1 MPGKLPPKSALAWYS
16 AFIVAIFL
24 MAYMRL
30 LPFELIR
37 LRWFDSAGHFFL
49 YGLWGYFFMT
59 AYPQKIKLKNLKLSK
74 GLIIIVLIAIS
85 EESLQSFSANRS
97 FTFSDMGF
105 SLLGILC
112 AAVYLTFTL
121 RINALKNDIAQLSA
135 KNDLDRK

>member
-1 MPGKLPPKSALAWYS
+1 SALACYT
-16 AFIVAIFL
+16 AFILAIFL
-24 MAYMRL
+24 SAYMRL

-59 AYPQKIKLKNLKLSK
+59 AYLQKIQFKNLKVSK
-74 GLIIIVLIAIS
+74 GLIMIVLIAIT
-85 EESLQSFSANRS
+85 EESLQLLSASRS

-112 AAVYLTFTL
+112 AAVYLTFTS
-121 RINALKNDIAQLSA
+121 RIKPLNNDIAQLSA
-135 KNDLDRK
+135 KNNLDR